1 MEHLNTVKLELGIN
15 AQRFMQQVMINN
27 QKMEEQIEAGIK
39 LALDEISNTENFT
52 LLIKDKTIA
61 AISSLV
67 TEATF
72 GWDLR
77 KKIQK
82 AIDDQI
88 QQKINEFAEK
98 VAQSVLKGM
107 NIQDIKIES

>member
-1 MEHLNTVKLELGIN
+1 MEHLNTVRLELGIN
-15 AQRFMQQVMINN
+15 AQRFMQQVMVNN
-27 QKMEEQIEAGIK
+27 QNMEDQIQAGIQM
-39 LALDEISNTENFT
+39 ALDEISNTENFA
-52 LLIKDKTIA
+52 LIVKDKTIA

-72 GWDLR
+72 GWEVR

-98 VAQSVLKGM
+98 IASNILKGM
-107 NIQDIKIES
+107 NIQDIKIEP

>member
-1 MEHLNTVKLELGIN
+1 MEHLNTVRLELGIN

-27 QKMEEQIEAGIK
+27 QGMEKQIEEGITM
-39 LALDEISNTENFT
+39 ALEEISNTENFT
-52 LLIKDKTIA
+52 LLVKDKTIA
-61 AISSLV
+61 AISSLI

-72 GWDLR
+72 GWEVR

-88 QQKINEFAEK
+88 QLKINEFAEK

-107 NIQDIKIES
+107 NIQDIKIEP

>member
-1 MEHLNTVKLELGIN
+1 MDNMHAIRLDLGIN

-27 QKMEEQIEAGIK
+27 QKLEEQIEAGIK
-39 LALDEISNTENFT
+39 LALDEIANTENFT
-52 LLIKDKTIA
+52 LIIKDKTIA
-61 AISSLV
+61 AISSIV

-72 GWDLR
+72 GWEVR

-107 NIQDIKIES
+107 NIQDIKIDQ